1 MTPWQH
7 PLGPGQIFSS
17 EGFFEQPRTNYGQLV
32 LWRYFNN
39 YGLSA
44 SSVST
49 PVKAGQLITIR
60 TSKNQQQSEAE
71 ETIWRG

>member
-17 EGFFEQPRTNYGQLV
+17 EGFFNSHAPTTVNWCYGDI
-32 LWRYFNN
+32 
-39 YGLSA
+39 
-44 SSVST
+44 ST
-49 PVKAGQLITIR
+49 TMACQRPQFLHLRRQLITIR